1 MFYFLWLPKQ
11 IEASIQFLNR
21 PVPTVPSPP
30 LHQTGPGWHCSDS
43 PHAHSNAD
51 VCGGTRRLVR
61 DGSYLCRLLESR
73 GGGNKVVRTIRNNPV
88 VTGVD
93 TVYLVVYCFISNT
106 IYIHTYTYIYTYTYT
121 HTYTYT
127 YSYIIYIYMY
137 IHIHLIYIWDRSLLI
152 PGNCVAFVARDGE
165 SNSM

>member
-51 VCGGTRRLVR
+51 VCGGTSRLVR

-106 IYIHTYTYIYTYTYT
+106 IYIYTYIYL
-121 HTYTYT
+121 H
-127 YSYIIYIYMY
+127 IYIY
-137 IHIHLIYIWDRSLLI
+137 IYIYIYTYIYIYIFIYYIYTCIYIFILYIYGIDH
-152 PGNCVAFVARDGE
+152 F
-165 SNSM
+165 